1 VPSLTDGELGPR
13 IGKAR
18 TSMEGAVR
26 MLP

>member
-1 VPSLTDGELGPR
+1 VLSLTDGELEPR

-18 TSMEGAVR
+18 TPMKGAAR